1 MTLIYLNEFTEDFFN
16 KSKEEQEEHIENF
29 YEIFSEMSEDET
41 TDKRILLIHLDRIIE
56 RAEQN
61 EMFEISHIFLNVKNK
76 LINKLNG
83 L

>member
-16 KSKEEQEEHIENF
+16 KSKEEQEEQIENF